1 MKNAEVAAKAQVG
14 KNEEKLRRTAIEKE
28 LRSKATATVR
38 RNERLVRWE
47 AAYRKQFASMGLP
60 VPTPLPAFPDEL
72 KIAQTEANVQAEA
85 NRGGASFTPINP
97 TGGRARPD
105 WV

>member
-1 MKNAEVAAKAQVG
+1 MENAEVAAKTQVG
-14 KNEEKLRRTAIEKE
+14 NDEEKARRTAIEKE
-28 LRSKATATVR
+28 LRNQVTATVR
-38 RNERLVRWE
+38 QNEGLVGWE
-47 AAYRKQFASMGLP
+47 AAYRKQFARMGLP
-60 VPTPLPAFPDEL
+60 ASTPLLPLPDEL

-85 NRGGASFTPINP
+85 NRGGTSFTPINP